1 MNTLIVLGVLTAAY
15 IVYVRKLGHMPREF
29 RLRSKGLELLISGN
43 STEAEK
49 LFRESLAAVKDSPE
63 RVRTLVCLCDALSDQ
78 GRYKEAEEYLDEALE
93 IGDPTGSG
101 QASMA
106 DLLLATKTD
115 PKRALEMAE
124 ESVNLST
131 GNSSATDPAVARTV
145 SDDLARARCWAR
157 QAQAF
162 TQLDQRTEARQA
174 IDRAIRLA
182 ESAGSEEKTSP
193 PAHRFQSW
201 LVLGKRV
208 TTGRNLVFAGTH
220 WRIGVALVALA
231 DPARAAEHFR
241 MARDTDQK
249 GKYRQLA
256 EQQLRAL
263 NAVVAS

>member
-1 MNTLIVLGVLTAAY
+1 VNTLIVVAVLTAAY
-15 IVYVRKLGHMPREF
+15 IVYVRRLGHMPREF
-29 RLRSKGLELLISGN
+29 RLRSQGLELLISGN
-43 STEAEK
+43 ATEAEK
-49 LFRESLAAVKDSPE
+49 LFRESLAAVKESSE
-63 RVRTLVCLCDALSDQ
+63 RVRTLVCLCDALTDQ
-78 GRYKEAEEYLDEALE
+78 GRYKEAKEYLDQALE
-93 IGDPTGSG
+93 IGDSTGSG

-131 GNSSATDPAVARTV
+131 AKSSGSPSLARSV
-145 SDDLARARCWAR
+145 WDDLARARCWAR

-162 TQLDQRTEARQA
+162 TQLDQTTEARQA
-174 IDRAIRLA
+174 IDRAIHLA
-182 ESAGSEEKTSP
+182 EAAGSEEKTTP

-220 WRIGVALVALA
+220 WRIALALTALA

-241 MARDTDQK
+241 IARDTDQR
-249 GKYRQLA
+249 GKSKQLA
-256 EQQLRAL
+256 NLQLRSL
-263 NAVVAS
+263 NLAS